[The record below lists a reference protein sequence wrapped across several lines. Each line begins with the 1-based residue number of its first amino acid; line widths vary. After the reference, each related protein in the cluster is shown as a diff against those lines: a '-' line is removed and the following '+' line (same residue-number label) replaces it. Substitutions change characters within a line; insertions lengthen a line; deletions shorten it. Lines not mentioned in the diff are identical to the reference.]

1 VVVSAAPPPSLPN
14 SRWALAVHGGAGAAR
29 EARIEAGREASIRA
43 ALAAVLDAG
52 ARALAAGASALDVV
66 EQAVRALEDSPLF
79 NAGRGAVRTAAD
91 TVELEASI
99 MDGRTQRAGAV
110 AVVRNVKNPIT
121 LARRVM
127 DETPHVFLAGEGA
140 LAFARAQRLE
150 LEDDD
155 YFRVAP
161 ASGHRSGTVGAV
173 ALDVHGD
180 LAAATSTGGMTGK
193 LPGRIGDSSVV
204 GAGTYARNDACA
216 VSCTGHGEFFIRAT
230 AARDVAAQ
238 FERGATLEAALAAV
252 LDGRVGALGGNGGAI
267 AVDRSGVAACAFNS
281 GLMHRGTVTYAMPA
295 QVGIHEGEA
304 P

>member
-1 VVVSAAPPPSLPN
+1 
-14 SRWALAVHGGAGAAR
+14 
-29 EARIEAGREASIRA
+29 
-43 ALAAVLDAG
+43 
-52 ARALAAGASALDVV
+52 
-66 EQAVRALEDSPLF
+66 
-79 NAGRGAVRTAAD
+79 
-91 TVELEASI
+91 
-99 MDGRTQRAGAV
+99 
-110 AVVRNVKNPIT
+110 
-121 LARRVM
+121 
-127 DETPHVFLAGEGA
+127 VFLAGEGA

-252 LDGRVGALGGNGGAI
+252 LDGRVGALGGNGGAMI
-267 AVDRSGVAACAFNS
+267 GSCATWNVVWYRLGGHTRGSGGS
-281 GLMHRGTVTYAMPA
+281 RERLGSLLPLLPPVTRRRHAITL
-295 QVGIHEGEA
+295 QSRTSRTGS
-304 P
+304 